1 MLVGPFLFSLG
12 GLARVPGPE
21 RGSALDNRGIEVSLP
36 IGYAGLL
43 AAAPPQEGWGG
54 AFMPML
60 TLFLPLLL
68 AFYLLVMLPQR
79 KEQSKRATMLSNLKK
94 NDRVVTVG
102 GMYGVVSNIHR
113 EADEVTLKVDES
125 TNTKLRVTLS
135 SIVRVVA
142 TEEPQDTSSK

>member
-1 MLVGPFLFSLG
+1 MSL
-12 GLARVPGPE
+12 
-21 RGSALDNRGIEVSLP
+21 S
-36 IGYAGLL
+36 IGTIGLL
-43 AAAPPQEGWGG
+43 AAAAPQEGWGG

-79 KEQSKRATMLSNLKK
+79 KEQSKRAAMLANLKK

-102 GMYGVVSNIHR
+102 GIYGVVANVHR

-142 TEEPQDTSSK
+142 TEETPETK

>member
-1 MLVGPFLFSLG
+1 MRF
-12 GLARVPGPE
+12 
-21 RGSALDNRGIEVSLP
+21 
-36 IGYAGLL
+36 AGLL
-43 AAAPPQEGWGG
+43 AAAQPQEGWGG

-60 TLFLPLLL
+60 TLFLPLIL

-79 KEQSKRATMLSNLKK
+79 KEQSKRAAMLANLKK

-102 GMYGVVSNIHR
+102 GVYGVVANVHR

-135 SIVRVVA
+135 SIARVLSG
-142 TEEPQDTSSK
+142 EGPSDTNKQPSDTK